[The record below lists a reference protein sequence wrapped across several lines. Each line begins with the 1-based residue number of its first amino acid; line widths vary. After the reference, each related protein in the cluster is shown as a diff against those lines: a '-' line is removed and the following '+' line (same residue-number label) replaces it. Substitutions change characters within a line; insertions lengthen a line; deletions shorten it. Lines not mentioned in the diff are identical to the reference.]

1 MELNSLDDTDE
12 IRISK
17 ILPQIFSC
25 WAFVHRRST
34 IAFFSRERGS
44 ASAKKFSRALHATFL
59 LDEGPKTFSTK
70 IARGGAFPLDDLR
83 GSRKIN
89 VNA

>member
-1 MELNSLDDTDE
+1 MKHD
-12 IRISK
+12 RI
-17 ILPQIFSC
+17 
-25 WAFVHRRST
+25 
-34 IAFFSRERGS
+34 FFPRENAS
-44 ASAKKFSRALHATFL
+44 ASAKKFSCALHANFL
-59 LDEGPKTFSTK
+59 HVEGPKTFSTK